1 MSKILP
7 FRKPS
12 PTAKNKG
19 KTLCL
24 HDFHKWKVVTKTQ
37 FDVKHGK
44 LVSVWR
50 CERCGKEKTQL
61 S

>member
-1 MSKILP
+1 MSKILE

-12 PTAKNKG
+12 PKAKNKG

-37 FDVKHGK
+37 FDVKQGK
-44 LVSVWR
+44 LVSVLR

-61 S
+61 V